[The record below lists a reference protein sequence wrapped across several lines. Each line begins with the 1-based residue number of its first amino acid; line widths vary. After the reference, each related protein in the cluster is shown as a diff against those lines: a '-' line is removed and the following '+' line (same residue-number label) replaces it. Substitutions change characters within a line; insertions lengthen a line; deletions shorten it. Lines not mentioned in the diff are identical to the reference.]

1 MLRITMGER
10 TMATELNSAG
20 RGETGSLETKGASV
34 TTSEEKS
41 VGPSKSVSMGS
52 SISGGSYSG
61 GSGSSISGASVA
73 STISTCCV
81 RSVTVVSRSR
91 DSRKMTPKSGS
102 RIAVI
107 GPLMRSSWSLANL
120 YSPLSFGM
128 PRPRTVFFILSAN
141 DMFLKRF
148 STSFRFSSSS
158 GIGFPSL
165 SSSGFLLMVRG
176 TDGNRGVVVRKPWFR
191 RRRLTAH
198 YAIRRN
204 PAFS

>member
-81 RSVTVVSRSR
+81 RSVTVVSRSS

-128 PRPRTVFFILSAN
+128 PRPWTVFFILSAN
-141 DMFLKRF
+141 DMFLKRL
-148 STSFRFSSSS
+148 
-158 GIGFPSL
+158 IGFPSL

-198 YAIRRN
+198 YAIRRY